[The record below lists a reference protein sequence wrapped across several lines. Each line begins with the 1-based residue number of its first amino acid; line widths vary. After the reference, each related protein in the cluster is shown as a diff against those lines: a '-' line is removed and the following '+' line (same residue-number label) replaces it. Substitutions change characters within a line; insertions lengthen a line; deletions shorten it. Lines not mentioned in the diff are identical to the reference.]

1 MMEIW
6 RYREHCLAISI
17 VLVCLMRQNL
27 NLCWSLNDEGMS
39 FLFCIDF
46 QISNWSDDIGVL
58 NPCSW
63 FGVECL
69 DSNVVV
75 LNLKDL
81 CLTGTLTPDLGILVH
96 LKSIILRNN
105 SFYGIVPEMIGE
117 LKELEMLDLGH
128 NNFSG
133 PLPSDL
139 GNNLSLSI
147 LFLEAYP
154 LKFMSSKCFL
164 KFK

>member
-27 NLCWSLNDEGMS
+27 NLCWSLNDEGMALLRFRERVVS
-39 FLFCIDF
+39 DPFGAL
-46 QISNWSDDIGVL
+46 SNWSDDIGVL

-147 LFLEAYP
+147 L
-154 LKFMSSKCFL
+154 
-164 KFK
+164 